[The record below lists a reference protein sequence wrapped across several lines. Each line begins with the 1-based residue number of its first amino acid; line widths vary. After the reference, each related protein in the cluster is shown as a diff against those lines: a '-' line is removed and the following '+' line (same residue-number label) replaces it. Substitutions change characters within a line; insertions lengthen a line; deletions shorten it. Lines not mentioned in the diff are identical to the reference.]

1 MNYIIT
7 ALGLIGII
15 KPDKFKKFIHNAL
28 YLMPFWLWGIV
39 FLILAGITKIWILI
53 IIGLVFLFFPKRK
66 MKKTIELIPKIS
78 NKNIRIFIILIIII
92 IWILW

>member
-7 ALGLIGII
+7 VLGLIGII

-28 YLMPFWLWGIV
+28 YLMPFWLWGII
-39 FLILAGITKIWILI
+39 FLILA
-53 IIGLVFLFFPKRK
+53 IGLVFLFFPKRK

-92 IWILW
+92 VWILW